1 MKRKK
6 EKEMKK
12 LLSLFTF
19 VLTLITLCS
28 CNSQSH
34 EEETFVSLD
43 INPSIE
49 LIVNSEN
56 VVTKVYATN
65 DDARALV
72 YNENIEGKKFDD
84 AVESIIELS
93 IEYGYLSEENKVI
106 EYTMTSQSEK
116 TEEKLTKVI
125 NSSVNAVASKSNL
138 GIKVSNNVT
147 FTIDRQLEEL
157 KKQYSSNLEIQGL
170 SGARYKLIVSAM
182 EADNTLTI
190 EAALELSNE
199 ELINKIKES
208 RDEFYNFATKKY
220 TEAIAKQEMVYQRAF
235 NTFSRNVY
243 SAYYMA
249 HMMEH
254 PVNYGA
260 LYALYGQVADTFD
273 DIILLS
279 TYLDNYELKV
289 LSEEQVEKIVGYL
302 EELGVK
308 VDEALECLKDE
319 EGNITIDSV
328 NAYLN
333 KVIKNIEN
341 KNGEAIAEI
350 KKIMNQID
358 IEITIKENDQI
369 KNYHVDI
376 ETVLEQVK
384 NYYNQLKLMVLTVPS
399 QYKEIIDAYVA
410 ELDELISVI
419 ESAINEPITIEQLK
433 GWTMQLR
440 AKEEQLLL
448 KIQNDLSS
456 EELKQIDDLL
466 ANIDSSIKNAKEELN
481 NAIKNAKIE
490 VETSLQE
497 HKNSHKH

>member
-1 MKRKK
+1 MK
-6 EKEMKK
+6 KK
-12 LLSLFTF
+12 LLAVFTF
-19 VLTLITLCS
+19 ALALIALCA
-28 CNSQSH
+28 CNSQSK

-65 DDARALV
+65 DDAKALL
-72 YNENIEGKKFDD
+72 YDETIEGKKFDD
-84 AVESIIELS
+84 AIACIVELS

-106 EYTMTSQSEK
+106 EYTMTSESEK

-125 NSSVNAVASKSNL
+125 NSKVSAIAEKSKL
-138 GIKVSNNVT
+138 EIKVDNNVT
-147 FTIDRQLEEL
+147 FTIDRHLDEL

-208 RDEFYNFATKKY
+208 RDEFYNIATKKY

-260 LYALYGQVADTFD
+260 IYALYGQVADTFD

-289 LSEEQVEKIVGYL
+289 LSEEQVEKIVNYL
-302 EELGVK
+302 TELGVK

-341 KNGEAIAEI
+341 KNGEVISQI
-350 KKIMNQID
+350 KNILNQID

-384 NYYNQLKLMVLTVPS
+384 NYYNQLKLMVLTVSS
-399 QYKEIIDAYVA
+399 QYKEIIDAYIA

-419 ESAINEPITIEQLK
+419 ESAINDSISIDQLK
-433 GWTMQLR
+433 AWTKQLR
-440 AKEEQLLL
+440 TKEEQLFN

-456 EELKQIDDLL
+456 EELKQIDNLL
-466 ANIDSSIKNAKEELN
+466 ANIDSSIKNAKDELN
-481 NAIKNAKIE
+481 NTIKNTKLE
-490 VETSLQE
+490 VENALKE
-497 HKNSHKH
+497 HKNSHKQ